1 MKEFKGKVA
10 AVTGAASGIGLACA
24 EAFARAGMSVALMDN
39 RAAEL
44 EGAVERV
51 RTLGGSAIGIVT
63 DVSDEK
69 AVEAA
74 AAEIERT
81 FGKVNLIMNNAAVFI
96 RGHPIAEVKDDVWDW
111 LLKVNLYGTLHGI
124 RSFVPRMRA
133 NGEPGRVVNTAS
145 ISGLY
150 VSERLNS
157 VYAASKFA
165 IVAVS
170 EGLGHDLKGSNIGV
184 SVVAPGAV
192 SSDFYVTSAQHRGS
206 LGGPNLFP
214 TTPPDTAAGMTPAEV
229 ARRVLAGIAAD
240 QFYIP
245 THVATRKFV
254 QARTDRIMAGYDF
267 MERWEKEQGA

>member
-1 MKEFKGKVA
+1 MKDFKGKVA

-39 RAAEL
+39 RADEL
-44 EGAVERV
+44 ETASERV
-51 RTLGGSAIGIVT
+51 RALGGVAIGIVT
-63 DVSDEK
+63 DVSDER

-74 AAEIERT
+74 AAQTERV
-81 FGKVNLIMNNAAVFI
+81 FGKINLIMNNAAVFI
-96 RGHPIAEVKDDVWDW
+96 RGHPIEAVRDDVWDW

-133 NGEPGRVVNTAS
+133 SGEVGRVVNTAS

-170 EGLGHDLKGSNIGV
+170 EGLGHDLKGSGIGV
-184 SVVAPGAV
+184 SVVAPGPV
-192 SSDFYVTSAQHRGS
+192 SSDFYVTSAQHRGD

-214 TTPPDTAAGMTPAEV
+214 TTPPDTAAGMTPDEV

-245 THVATRKFV
+245 THTATRAHV
-254 QARTDRIMAGYDF
+254 QRRHDRIMEGYDF
-267 MERWEKEQGA
+267 MAAWEKSEGI

>member
-1 MKEFKGKVA
+1 MTDA
-10 AVTGAASGIGLACA
+10 DL
-24 EAFARAGMSVALMDN
+24 EAKFRD
-39 RAAEL
+39 
-44 EGAVERV
+44 
-51 RTLGGSAIGIVT
+51 
-63 DVSDEK
+63 
-69 AVEAA
+69 
-74 AAEIERT
+74 
-81 FGKVNLIMNNAAVFI
+81 NAAVFI
-96 RGHPIAEVKDDVWDW
+96 RGHPIEEVKDDVWDW

-133 NGEPGRVVNTAS
+133 NGEEGRVVNTAS

-170 EGLGHDLKGSNIGV
+170 EGLGHDLKGSRIGV

-192 SSDFYVTSAQHRGS
+192 SSDFYVTSAGHRGA

-214 TTPPDTAAGMTPAEV
+214 TTPPDTAAGMTPDEV

-240 QFYIP
+240 QFYIA
-245 THVATRKFV
+245 THTATRRFV
-254 QARTDRIMAGYDF
+254 QARSDRIMEGYDF
-267 MERWEKEQGA
+267 MAAWEKSEGI

>member
-1 MKEFKGKVA
+1 MKDFKGKVA
-10 AVTGAASGIGLACA
+10 AVTGSASGIGLACA

-51 RTLGGSAIGIVT
+51 KALGGAAIGIVT
-63 DVSDEK
+63 DVSDEQ
-69 AVEAA
+69 AMEAA
-74 AAEIERT
+74 AAETERT

-96 RGHPIAEVKDDVWDW
+96 RGHPIAEVQDDVWDW
-111 LLKVNLYGTLHGI
+111 LMKVNLYGTLHGI

-133 NGEPGRVVNTAS
+133 NGEEGRVVNTAS

-170 EGLGHDLKGSNIGV
+170 EGLRHDLKGTGIGV

-192 SSDFYVTSAQHRGS
+192 ASDFYVTSAGHRGD

-229 ARRVLAGIAAD
+229 ARRTVAGVAAD

-245 THVATRKFV
+245 THTGTRQFV
-254 QARTDRIMAGYDF
+254 QRRFDEIMKGYDF
-267 MERWEKEQGA
+267 MAEWEKTEGA